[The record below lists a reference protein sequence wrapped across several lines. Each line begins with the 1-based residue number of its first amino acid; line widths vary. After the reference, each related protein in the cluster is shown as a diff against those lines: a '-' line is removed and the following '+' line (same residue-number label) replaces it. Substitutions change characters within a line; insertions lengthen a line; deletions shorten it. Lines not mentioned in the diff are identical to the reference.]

1 MLTSPSTP
9 HEDERQHTDS
19 CSTSRRYLG
28 TVYDRRTHFKIIQ
41 KPLSHVSS
49 SIPLPPP
56 LPSDIS
62 CGILRSYI
70 CFTVSSIPNLTNSSS
85 STLTRSARASAL
97 RYRSYDFPIPTKPC
111 ECCDVDLS
119 ISSATTITRQSV
131 LYLRIWSVEWTT
143 HIPSSASHPATASN
157 PHPPNITRSIS
168 PLRAIHHMR
177 TSSGRGLSRCFL

>member
-9 HEDERQHTDS
+9 HEDERQHNDS

-28 TVYDRRTHFKIIQ
+28 TVYDRCTHFKIIQ

-70 CFTVSSIPNLTNSSS
+70 CFTVSSIPNLPNSSS
-85 STLTRSARASAL
+85 STLTCSTRASAL
-97 RYRSYDFPIPTKPC
+97 RYRSQLSPIPSQPC
-111 ECCDVDLS
+111 MCRAVDRS
-119 ISSATTITRQSV
+119 ISSATKPCIN
-131 LYLRIWSVEWTT
+131 T
-143 HIPSSASHPATASN
+143 HPSREHQHIHPNVNVASSN
-157 PHPPNITRSIS
+157 CIESTSPNITRSIS
-168 PLRAIHHMR
+168 PLCDIHHMR
-177 TSSGRGLSRCFL
+177 NSRATGILGVFRNLA